1 MSRGVSST
9 EFYIVLGVTLFTI
22 LGRKFGIEMTA
33 QEHTTLL
40 AIVGAYIGSRT
51 IVKLRNGG
59 SNGGN
64 GKDISNQPPNPIPGK
79 DNIIPG

>member
-1 MSRGVSST
+1 MHRGVSST
-9 EFYIVLGVTLFTI
+9 EFYIVLGVTLLTI
-22 LGRKFGIEMTA
+22 LGRKFGIEMTP

-59 SNGGN
+59 GN
-64 GKDISNQPPNPIPGK
+64 GS
-79 DNIIPG
+79 DNTNNSIKG